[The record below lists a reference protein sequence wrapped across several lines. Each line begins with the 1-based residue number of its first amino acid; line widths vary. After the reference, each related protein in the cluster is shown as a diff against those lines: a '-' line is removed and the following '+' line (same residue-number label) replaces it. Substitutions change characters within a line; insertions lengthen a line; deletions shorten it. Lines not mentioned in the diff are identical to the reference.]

1 MANKFSKLSID
12 RDKLDGWISIWCKR
26 NLEGD
31 FSIANTEK
39 ADRIQYLIK
48 NAQNE
53 IKLDFQK
60 CAGGLFTICPKVG
73 TNIQISTL
81 IAEYIYKRVCDV
93 FKDSP
98 FANGFS
104 IVIKEEDF
112 KTVIELIQE
121 INGVTLNNF
130 SEQNE
135 SGQAQYK
142 LYRFSGAAGDTIT
155 LKYYPNTSRMQMQG
169 KPLFLFNEVVAM
181 VSENGVKQDDVVD
194 AHLKYCNLDIKKE
207 EVFEELK
214 DVLGDE
220 LYGFLSNA
228 QKAILST
235 SFILSKVDGYLGDY
249 SIIVQPANRAYE
261 GFVKKIYAQEGLICD
276 GENQLGFFFDWR
288 DHIVPIM
295 KKKYADMLDEETQKG
310 FTSMFKF
317 YSQYRHPYM
326 HASAYDYSTA
336 IIGKREI
343 ADEKLNEVILS
354 MKSWY
359 GWYQNKCRECR

>member
-12 RDKLDGWISIWCKR
+12 KDKLSGWINMWCEE
-26 NLEGD
+26 NLDGD

-39 ADRIQYLIK
+39 ADRIQYLIRNGQK
-48 NAQNE
+48 E
-53 IKLDFQK
+53 IKIDFQK
-60 CAGGLFTICPKVG
+60 CAGGLLTICPKVG
-73 TNIQISTL
+73 TNIPISTS
-81 IAEYIYKRVCDV
+81 IAENIYARVCNV
-93 FKDSP
+93 LKDSP

-104 IVIKEEDF
+104 IVIQEDDF
-112 KTVIELIQE
+112 ETVIELIRE
-121 INGVTLNNF
+121 MDGVTLNNF

-142 LYRFSGAAGDTIT
+142 LYKFSGAAGDAIT
-155 LKYYPNTSRMQMQG
+155 LKYYPNTSRMQLQG

-181 VSENGVKQDDVVD
+181 VSENGAKQDDVVD
-194 AHLKYCNLDIKKE
+194 AHLRYCNLDMKKE

-214 DVLGDE
+214 GILGDG
-220 LYGFLSNA
+220 LYGFLSNS

-261 GFVKKIYAQEGLICD
+261 GFVKKIYAQEGLECD
-276 GENQLGFFFDWR
+276 GENQLGIFFDWQ
-288 DHIVPIM
+288 DHIVPVM
-295 KKKYADMLDEETQKG
+295 KKKYADTLDEETQKG

-326 HASAYDYSTA
+326 HASAYDYSTT
-336 IIGKREI
+336 IIEKREN
-343 ADEKLNEVILS
+343 ADEKLNEVVSS

-359 GWYQNKCRECR
+359 EWYKNK